1 MSFSPSVYKDRLDR
15 VQTVLQSQQV
25 DYLLIAPGAN
35 LLYFTGIDAH
45 LSTRLLLLV
54 IPRDGR
60 PKMIVPAL
68 EKLAVE
74 PYAAHFD
81 LLAWTDSE
89 TSMPARQAAF
99 AASSGSPKIAV
110 DNQLWAGHLIDLQNG
125 LPSSK
130 WIKGDSVIRHVRAR
144 KSKEEIDLLK
154 HAASI
159 ADKTLAELAGQ
170 KFSGRTEK
178 EIESEIQRLLVKYG
192 DKSMSFCIVGSG
204 PNSAIPH
211 HNSSDRVIQP
221 GDVVVLDFGGAYEGY
236 QSDMTR
242 MVKVRG
248 GETDPE
254 FEKVYST
261 VDDANRA
268 AHLTA
273 AAGVPAELVDAA
285 ARQIITKAGYGEYFV
300 HRTGHGLGLDL
311 HEDPYI
317 IPGNK
322 EKLEVGNVFSIEP
335 GIYIGGR
342 FGVRI
347 EDIAVITEA
356 GEENINLSSH
366 ELVYVD

>member
-1 MSFSPSVYKDRLDR
+1 
-15 VQTVLQSQQV
+15 
-25 DYLLIAPGAN
+25 

-45 LSTRLLLLV
+45 LSTRLMLLV
-54 IPRDGR
+54 IPRTGR
-60 PKMIVPAL
+60 AKMIVPAL

-74 PYAAHFD
+74 PFAEHFD
-81 LLAWTDSE
+81 LLPWTDSE
-89 TSMPARQAAF
+89 TSVPARNAAF
-99 AASSGSPKIAV
+99 ANSGESLTIAV

-125 LPSSK
+125 LPSAR
-130 WIKGDSVIRHVRAR
+130 WIKADSVIRKVRAR
-144 KSKEEIDLLK
+144 KSKEEIELLK
-154 HAASI
+154 RAAAI
-159 ADKTLAELAGQ
+159 ADRTLSELSKQ
-170 KFSGRTEK
+170 KFSGKTEK
-178 EIESEIQRLLVKYG
+178 EIESEIQRLLLKHG

-211 HNSSDRVIQP
+211 HNSGDRVIEA

-254 FEKVYST
+254 FEKVYAT
-261 VDDANRA
+261 VNDANRA

-285 ARQIITKAGYGEYFV
+285 ARRIIADAGYGEYFV

-317 IPGNK
+317 IPGNH
-322 EKLEVGNVFSIEP
+322 EALEVGNVFSIEP
-335 GIYIGGR
+335 GIYLAGR

-366 ELVYVD
+366 ELIYVD